1 MPAVRILEGHA
12 AQGVIP
18 CVVLRANSSEI
29 TRAEKIGPGERPGQD
44 GVAAIGARNVKS
56 IKSIEKVSIAQQI
69 SRLTE
74 PFTMVDLL
82 EMDDLV
88 LSIFLCQGTLAFHRH
103 IDQDELFLVHS
114 GEIIL
119 ETDWGKVT
127 LRQGELSV
135 TPKGLGHRSSSLLRS
150 LVLLLQ
156 PRLMA
161 NRRNGDRRLFA
172 LKGSGRLEKVS
183 VPAMAHQ
190 ISSTFAPVD
199 LIDVDTFALYLMA
212 VEGTGPWWLVEDQS
226 NLIWCHDGQ
235 VTLESEFGLLSLYSH
250 ELALVPP
257 GIPHRL
263 SSLQRSVVFG
273 LRRHAQPDLAPEG

>member
-1 MPAVRILEGHA
+1 
-12 AQGVIP
+12 
-18 CVVLRANSSEI
+18 
-29 TRAEKIGPGERPGQD
+29 
-44 GVAAIGARNVKS
+44 VKPV
-56 IKSIEKVSIAQQI
+56 KSIEKVSIAEQI

-82 EMDDLV
+82 ELDDLV

-127 LRQGELSV
+127 LKQGELSV

-156 PRLMA
+156 PRLLA
-161 NRRNGDRRLFA
+161 NRRNGDRHLFA
-172 LKGSGRLEKVS
+172 IKGSGRLEKVS

-190 ISSTFAPVD
+190 ISQVFEPVD
-199 LIDVDTFALYLMA
+199 LIEVDTFTLHLMA
-212 VEGTGPWWLVEDQS
+212 VEGTGPWWLVEDQN

-235 VTLESEFGLLSLYSH
+235 ISLETEFGRLALQAH

-263 SSLQRSVVFG
+263 SSLQRSVILG
-273 LRRHAQPDLAPEG
+273 LRRHAQPALA

>member
-1 MPAVRILEGHA
+1 M
-12 AQGVIP
+12 
-18 CVVLRANSSEI
+18 
-29 TRAEKIGPGERPGQD
+29 
-44 GVAAIGARNVKS
+44 RNVRS
-56 IKSIEKVSIAQQI
+56 VKSIEKISIAQQI
-69 SRLTE
+69 NRLTE

-82 EMDDLV
+82 ELDDLV

-114 GEIIL
+114 GEIML

-161 NRRNGDRRLFA
+161 NRRNGDRHLFA
-172 LKGSGRLEKVS
+172 PKGGGQLEKIS

-190 ISSTFAPVD
+190 LSKAFEPVD
-199 LIDVDTFALYLMA
+199 LIDIDTFGLYLMP
-212 VEGTGPWWLVEDQS
+212 VEGTGPWWLVEEQKS
-226 NLIWCHDGQ
+226 LIWCHDGQ
-235 VTLESEFGLLSLYSH
+235 IDLETESGRLALYSH

-257 GIPHRL
+257 GMPHRL
-263 SSLQRSVVFG
+263 SSLRRSVVLG
-273 LRRHAQPDLAPEG
+273 LRRHAQPALAQED